1 MAVFE
6 PAELEELLWRF
17 RTGRID
23 RRAFLR
29 ALGTGGTIL
38 AGSAFLAACGES
50 APQITPATGS
60 TAAGGAPTTAP
71 TSAGPTTV
79 APTTAAASRTTGA
92 TSAAAPAASPAAAG
106 NVSTTSNADTVV
118 LALQG
123 DITSVDPHANVLRD
137 GIKVFYHLFDNLGVR
152 NYDTNRVGPWLAT
165 DWKNTNDTTWE
176 MTLRNDVKFHNGD
189 PFTASTV
196 KFNIDRVLN
205 PDTKSP
211 QRGNW
216 LAIDHVDVVDPTHLR
231 WVTKSPYP
239 VFAERLQNLQFLSE
253 AVLKDKGDKFVA
265 DNAIGTGPYK
275 FVSYARGQQIAMT
288 RNDDYWGPKPAFKN
302 AVFRI
307 IPDVATQIAE
317 LLAGR
322 VDIVPAF
329 PLDQIDT
336 LEKSG
341 RGKTFVQP
349 ILRTMF
355 RGFDAKGRSGASPM
369 QDKSVRLAINYAA
382 NIKGYTDSLQKGGD
396 LTPGNV
402 NPLAF
407 GYDKTVQPY
416 PYDPAKAKQL
426 LTDAGYKPDSDGVMA
441 KDGKRLDFK
450 FITGTSTVPNNA
462 QVNQAISQDLQAVGI
477 KATIQNIGDPT
488 AFTTMVSDGKAQFFQ
503 WDWGYFSVFDADG
516 ILWDM
521 HHSSSPYA
529 YFSTPE
535 LDKLLEQGR
544 GTLDSAKRQEA
555 YSAAQKLLH
564 DEAAVLFMF
573 GVHSIWGVSSRL
585 DWKPRSD
592 EIDRLFEAKP
602 K

>member
-1 MAVFE
+1 MAIFE
-6 PAELEELLWRF
+6 AAELEELLWRF

-29 ALGTGGTIL
+29 SLGAGGTIL
-38 AGSAFLAACGES
+38 AGSTLLAACGES
-50 APQITPATGS
+50 APQVTPATGAN
-60 TAAGGAPTTAP
+60 AATGNTPAAAAPTTAG
-71 TSAGPTTV
+71 A
-79 APTTAAASRTTGA
+79 APTTAAG
-92 TSAAAPAASPAAAG
+92 SAAAKPTTAGAPAASPAAASG
-106 NVSTTSNADTVV
+106 AVSTTSNADTVV
-118 LALQG
+118 LALQS
-123 DITSVDPHANVLRD
+123 DITSLDPHANVLRD

-165 DWKNTNDTTWE
+165 DWKVTNDTTWE
-176 MTLRNDVKFHNGD
+176 MTVRGDVKFHNGD
-189 PFTASTV
+189 PFTADTV
-196 KFNIDRVLN
+196 KFNIERVLN

-216 LAIDHVDVVDPTHLR
+216 AAIDRITVQDKTHLT
-231 WVTKSPYP
+231 WITKNPYP
-239 VFAERLQNLQFLSE
+239 VFAERLQNLQFISE
-253 AVLKDKGDKFVA
+253 NVLKEKGDKFIQ

-275 FVSYARGQQIAMT
+275 LVGYARGQQIALT
-288 RNDDYWGPKPAFKN
+288 RNDEYWGPKPAFKN
-302 AVFRI
+302 ATFRI

-329 PLDQIDT
+329 PLDQIDA

-341 RGKTFVQP
+341 RGKALVQP

-355 RGFDAKGRSGASPM
+355 RGLDARARTGPNPM
-369 QDKSVRLAINYAA
+369 QDKNVRLAINYAC
-382 NIKGYTDSLQKGGD
+382 NVKGYADTLQKGGD
-396 LTPGNV
+396 FTPGNV

-407 GYDKTVQPY
+407 GYEKSVEPY
-416 PYDPAKAKQL
+416 PYDAKKAKQL
-426 LTDAGYKPDSDGVMA
+426 LTDAGYKADSDGVMT

-450 FITGTSTVPNNA
+450 LITGPSTVPNNA

-477 KATIQNIGDPT
+477 KATIQNIGDST
-488 AFTTMVSDGKAQFFQ
+488 AFTTMVSDSKSQFFQ

-535 LDKLLEQGR
+535 LDKLLEEGR
-544 GTLDSAKRQEA
+544 GTLDPAKRQTA
-555 YSAAQKLLH
+555 YSKAQILLH

-592 EIDRLFEAKP
+592 EIDRLFEAKT

>member
-1 MAVFE
+1 MAIFE
-6 PAELEELLWRF
+6 AAELEELLWKF

-29 ALGTGGTIL
+29 ALGTGSTVL
-38 AGSAFLAACGES
+38 AGSALLAACGGSSATDTPKPAGATS
-50 APQITPATGS
+50 AP
-60 TAAGGAPTTAP
+60 AAAAATTAG
-71 TSAGPTTV
+71 A
-79 APTTAAASRTTGA
+79 APTTAAG
-92 TSAAAPAASPAAAG
+92 SAAAKPTTAAVPAASPAAGGA
-106 NVSTTSNADTVV
+106 VSTTSNADTIV

-123 DITSVDPHANVLRD
+123 DLTSLDPHANVLRD

-176 MTLRNDVKFHNGD
+176 MTVRSDVKFHNGD
-189 PFTASTV
+189 PFTANTV
-196 KFNIDRVLN
+196 KFNIERVLN
-205 PDTKSP
+205 PATKSP

-216 LAIDHVDVVDPTHLR
+216 VAIDHIDVADPTHLT
-231 WVTKSPYP
+231 WVTKAPYP
-239 VFAERLQNLQFLSE
+239 VFAERLQNLQFISE
-253 AVLKDKGDKFVA
+253 NVLKTQGDKFIQ

-275 FVSYARGQQIAMT
+275 LVGYARGQQIAMT
-288 RNDDYWGPKPAFKN
+288 RNDAYWGAKPAFKN

-329 PLDQIDT
+329 PLDQIDA

-341 RGKTFVQP
+341 RGHALVQP

-355 RGFDAKGRSGASPM
+355 RGMDAKGRSGPNPF
-369 QDKSVRLAINYAA
+369 QDKNVRLAVNYAC
-382 NIKGYTDSLQKGGD
+382 NVKGYADTLEKGGD
-396 LTPGNV
+396 FTPGNV

-407 GYDKTVQPY
+407 GYDKSITPY
-416 PYDPAKAKQL
+416 PYDPAKAKQT

-441 KDGKRLDFK
+441 KDGKRLDVK
-450 FITGTSTVPNNA
+450 FITGTSTVPNNS

-488 AFTTMVSDGKAQFFQ
+488 AFTTTVSDSKAQFYQ

-529 YFSTPE
+529 YYSTPE

-544 GTLDSAKRQEA
+544 GTLDPAKRQEA

-564 DEAAVLFMF
+564 DDAAVLFMF

>member
-1 MAVFE
+1 MAIFE
-6 PAELEELLWRF
+6 AAELEELLWRF

-29 ALGTGGTIL
+29 ALGAGSTVI
-38 AGSAFLAACGES
+38 AGSALLAACGES
-50 APQITPATGS
+50 APKVTPATGAN
-60 TAAGGAPTTAP
+60 AATGNTPAAAAPTTAGAATTP
-71 TSAGPTTV
+71 AGSA
-79 APTTAAASRTTGA
+79 AAKPTTAG
-92 TSAAAPAASPAAAG
+92 APAASPAAASG
-106 NVSTTSNADTVV
+106 AVSTTSNADTVV
-118 LALQG
+118 LALQS
-123 DITSVDPHANVLRD
+123 DITSLDPHANVLRD

-165 DWKNTNDTTWE
+165 DWKATNDTTWE
-176 MTLRNDVKFHNGD
+176 MTVRSDVKFHNGD
-189 PFTASTV
+189 PFTADTV
-196 KFNIDRVLN
+196 KFNIERVLN

-216 LAIDHVDVVDPTHLR
+216 VAVDRITVQDKTHLT
-231 WVTKSPYP
+231 WITKNPYP
-239 VFAERLQNLQFLSE
+239 VFAERLQNLQFISE
-253 AVLKDKGDKFVA
+253 NVLKEKGDKFVQ

-275 FVSYARGQQIAMT
+275 LVGYARGQQIALT
-288 RNDDYWGPKPAFKN
+288 RNDEYWGPKPAFKN
-302 AVFRI
+302 ATFRI
-307 IPDVATQIAE
+307 IPDIATQIAE

-322 VDIVPAF
+322 LDIVPAF
-329 PLDQIDT
+329 PLDQIDA

-341 RGKTFVQP
+341 RGHALVQP

-355 RGFDAKGRSGASPM
+355 RGLDARARTGPSPM
-369 QDKSVRLAINYAA
+369 QDKNVRLAINYAC
-382 NIKGYTDSLQKGGD
+382 NIKGYADTLQKGGD
-396 LTPGNV
+396 FTPGNV

-407 GYDKTVQPY
+407 GYEKSIEPY
-416 PYDPAKAKQL
+416 PYDAKKAKQL
-426 LTDAGYKPDSDGVMA
+426 LTDAGYKADSDGVMA

-450 FITGTSTVPNNA
+450 LVTGPSTVPNNA

-477 KATIQNIGDPT
+477 KATIQNIGDST
-488 AFTTMVSDGKAQFFQ
+488 AFTTMVSDSKTQFFQ

-535 LDKLLEQGR
+535 LDKLLEDGR
-544 GTLDSAKRQEA
+544 GTLDSAKRQTA
-555 YSAAQKLLH
+555 YSKAQQILH

-573 GVHSIWGVSSRL
+573 GIHSIWGVSSRL

>member
-1 MAVFE
+1 MAIFE
-6 PAELEELLWRF
+6 ATELEELLWRF

-29 ALGTGGTIL
+29 ALGAGGTIL
-38 AGSAFLAACGES
+38 AGSALLAACGES
-50 APQITPATGS
+50 APQVTPATGANAPTGNTPTTAAP
-60 TAAGGAPTTAP
+60 TAAGAAPTTAG
-71 TSAGPTTV
+71 S
-79 APTTAAASRTTGA
+79 AAAKPTIAG
-92 TSAAAPAASPAAAG
+92 APAASPAAASG
-106 NVSTTSNADTVV
+106 AVSTTSNADTVV
-118 LALQG
+118 LALQS
-123 DITSVDPHANVLRD
+123 DITSLDPHANVLRD

-165 DWKNTNDTTWE
+165 DWKVTNDTTWE
-176 MTLRNDVKFHNGD
+176 MTVRGDVKFHNGD
-189 PFTASTV
+189 PFTADTV
-196 KFNIDRVLN
+196 KFNIERVLN

-216 LAIDHVDVVDPTHLR
+216 AAIDRITVQDKTHLT
-231 WVTKSPYP
+231 WITKNPYP
-239 VFAERLQNLQFLSE
+239 VFAERLQNLQFISE
-253 AVLKDKGDKFVA
+253 NVLKEKGDKFIQ

-275 FVSYARGQQIAMT
+275 LVGYARGQQIALT
-288 RNDDYWGPKPAFKN
+288 RNDEYWGPKPAFKN
-302 AVFRI
+302 ATFRI
-307 IPDVATQIAE
+307 IPDIATQIAE

-329 PLDQIDT
+329 PLDQIDA

-341 RGKTFVQP
+341 RGKALVQP

-355 RGFDAKGRSGASPM
+355 RGLDARARTGPNPM
-369 QDKSVRLAINYAA
+369 QDKNVRLAINYAC
-382 NIKGYTDSLQKGGD
+382 NVKGYADTLQKGGD
-396 LTPGNV
+396 FTPGNV

-407 GYDKTVQPY
+407 GYEKSIEPY
-416 PYDPAKAKQL
+416 PYDAKKAKQL
-426 LTDAGYKPDSDGVMA
+426 LTDAGYKADSDGVMA

-450 FITGTSTVPNNA
+450 LITGPSTVPNNA

-477 KATIQNIGDPT
+477 KATIQNIGDST
-488 AFTTMVSDGKAQFFQ
+488 AFTTMVSDSKTQFFQ

-535 LDKLLEQGR
+535 LDKALEEGR
-544 GTLDSAKRQEA
+544 GTLDSAKRQTA
-555 YSAAQKLLH
+555 YSKAQQILH

-592 EIDRLFEAKP
+592 EIDRLFEAKT